1 MSSYSNDCIENA
13 QAWIDEIDDLDQFL
27 DQLLEVNE
35 NCTSSPS
42 LDAFCASFS
51 LNTTERLISPAE
63 EIFSLGIMN
72 SVPSEYLAT
81 MSTMSIPNGI
91 SKLFS
96 DLSTDRLVEDDFTF
110 DMSELAY
117 NPTETPIGN
126 FKNQEVSSQYKFA
139 A

>member
-1 MSSYSNDCIENA
+1 MSSYSNDCIKNA

-35 NCTSSPS
+35 SCTSSPS

-51 LNTTERLISPAE
+51 LHTTERLISSAE
-63 EIFSLGIMN
+63 EVLSLGIIN

-81 MSTMSIPNGI
+81 MSTMSIPNGM
-91 SKLFS
+91 SKFFS
-96 DLSTDRLVEDDFTF
+96 GLSIDRLVEDDFVF
-110 DMSELAY
+110 DMPELAY

>member
-1 MSSYSNDCIENA
+1 MSSYSNDCIQNA
-13 QAWIDEIDDLDQFL
+13 QAWIDEIDDIDQFL
-27 DQLLEVNE
+27 A
-35 NCTSSPS
+35 SSPS

-51 LNTTERLISPAE
+51 LNTTESLISSAME
-63 EIFSLGIMN
+63 LSSFSRIN

-81 MSTMSIPNGI
+81 MSTMSIPTDL
-91 SKLFS
+91 SKLLIS
-96 DLSTDRLVEDDFTF
+96 LSTERTEDSLCF

-126 FKNQEVSSQYKFA
+126 FKTQEVSFQYKFA

>member
-1 MSSYSNDCIENA
+1 MSSYSNDCIQNA
-13 QAWIDEIDDLDQFL
+13 QAWIDEIDDIDQFL
-27 DQLLEVNE
+27 DQLIEVNE
-35 NCTSSPS
+35 NCASSPS

-51 LNTTERLISPAE
+51 LNTTESLISSAME
-63 EIFSLGIMN
+63 LSSFSRIN

-81 MSTMSIPNGI
+81 MSTMSIPTDL
-91 SKLFS
+91 SKLLIS
-96 DLSTDRLVEDDFTF
+96 LSTERTEDSLCF

-126 FKNQEVSSQYKFA
+126 FKTQEVSFQYKFA